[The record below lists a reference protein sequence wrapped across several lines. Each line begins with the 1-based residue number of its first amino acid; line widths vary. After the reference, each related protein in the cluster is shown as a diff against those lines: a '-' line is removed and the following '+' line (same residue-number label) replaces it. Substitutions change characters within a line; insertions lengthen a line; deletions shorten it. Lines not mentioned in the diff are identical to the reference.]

1 MSSVP
6 LDQIPAPHDAATLTL
21 VDQLVQWGRHRIDE
35 RVFRPGMR
43 MPSIRKLALDKGV
56 SRFTVVEAY
65 ERLVAQGYLDS
76 RRGSGFY
83 VRERVAAAAPG
94 AGRGGNPTDGGA
106 DGRVG
111 GGGTGAGGAGAAAG
125 SPPAEA
131 GPVPGAIDVVW
142 LLRNMLHSSTRPEK
156 GPGLGYLPARWLDGE
171 LITGALRSLGRQS
184 GTQQLSFGTPQ
195 GFLPLRQQLQTRLA
209 ELEIGAAPEQIVTV
223 SGVTQAIDLL
233 ARLYVA
239 PGDMVLVGDPAWF
252 QMFGRFA
259 SQGAR
264 LVGVPYT
271 PEGPDLDA
279 LESLV
284 AAWRPKM
291 LVINSVLQN
300 PTGTSLSAAQAFR
313 VLRLA
318 EQYDFIVVED
328 DIYGD
333 LCPAGY
339 PATRLASLDQLR
351 RVIYL
356 GSFSKTLA
364 PNLRVG
370 FIAAAPGLAKA
381 VADQKMLV
389 GMTSPEL
396 NERVLYR
403 VLTEGQYR
411 RHVERLRGRLD
422 GVREKAARMLERVGM
437 RLFCTPGA
445 GMFLWADTGVDADGL
460 TAAGHEAGFLLAP
473 GSLFSPYQSPTTFL
487 RFNVANCG
495 DPALPAFLARYLD
508 GVGRRAANGAGPA
521 AGEAGA
527 RAPA

>member
-21 VDQLVQWGRHRIDE
+21 VDQLVQWGRRRIEE

-83 VRERVAAAAPG
+83 VRERLATVASVER
-94 AGRGGNPTDGGA
+94 RGGA
-106 DGRVG
+106 
-111 GGGTGAGGAGAAAG
+111 GTGAAEPVA
-125 SPPAEA
+125 PP
-131 GPVPGAIDVVW
+131 PPPTLDVVW
-142 LLRNMLHSSTRPEK
+142 LLRNMLHSSTNPEK
-156 GPGLGYLPARWLDGE
+156 KPGLGYLPARWLEGD

-184 GTQQLSFGTPQ
+184 GTQMLGFGSPQ

-209 ELEIGAAPEQIVTV
+209 ELEIGASPDQIVLV

-233 ARLYVA
+233 ARLYVEA
-239 PGDMVLVGDPAWF
+239 GDTVVVGDPAWF

-264 LVGVPYT
+264 LVGMPYT

-279 LESLV
+279 LEALV
-284 AAWRPKM
+284 ETWRPKM

-300 PTGTSLSAAQAFR
+300 PTGTSLTAAQAFR
-313 VLRLA
+313 ILRLA

-333 LCPAGY
+333 LCPPGY

-370 FIAAAPGLAKA
+370 FIASRLDVTQA
-381 VADQKMLV
+381 VTDQKMLV

-396 NERVLYR
+396 NERVVYR
-403 VLTEGQYR
+403 VLTEGHYR
-411 RHVERLRGRLD
+411 RHVERLRARLD
-422 GVREKAARMLERVGM
+422 GVRDKAARMLERAGM
-437 RLFCTPGA
+437 RLFVAPGA
-445 GMFLWADTGVDADGL
+445 GMFLWADTGVDADAL
-460 TAAGHEAGFLLAP
+460 SAAGHEAGFLLAP
-473 GSLFSPYQSPTTFL
+473 GSLFSPHQSPTTWM

-495 DPALPAFLARYLD
+495 DPALSAFLASYLD
-508 GVGRRAANGAGPA
+508 GVARRGAGTSTGTGP
-521 AGEAGA
+521 
-527 RAPA
+527 

>member
-21 VDQLVQWGRHRIDE
+21 VDQLVQWARRRIEE

-83 VRERVAAAAPG
+83 VRERIANVTAIERRTPAGNGAANEAAATPAP
-94 AGRGGNPTDGGA
+94 PTL
-106 DGRVG
+106 
-111 GGGTGAGGAGAAAG
+111 
-125 SPPAEA
+125 
-131 GPVPGAIDVVW
+131 DVVW
-142 LLRNMLHSSTRPEK
+142 LLRNMLHSSTHPEK

-171 LITGALRSLGRQS
+171 LIAGALRSLGRQS
-184 GTQQLSFGTPQ
+184 GTQMLGFGSPQ

-209 ELEIGAAPEQIVTV
+209 ELEIGASPEQIVLV

-233 ARLYVA
+233 SRLYVEA
-239 PGDMVLVGDPAWF
+239 GDTVVVGDPAWF

-259 SQGAR
+259 AQGAR
-264 LVGVPYT
+264 LVGMPYT

-284 AAWRPKM
+284 ETWRPKM

-300 PTGTSLSAAQAFR
+300 PTGTSLTAAQAFR
-313 VLRLA
+313 ILRLA
-318 EQYDFIVVED
+318 EQYDFLVVED

-370 FIAAAPGLAKA
+370 FIASGLDVTQA
-381 VADQKMLV
+381 VSDQKMLV

-403 VLTEGQYR
+403 VLTEGHYR
-411 RHVERLRGRLD
+411 RHVERLRVRLD
-422 GVREKAARMLERVGM
+422 GVRDKAARMLERAGL
-437 RLFCTPGA
+437 RLFTAPGA
-445 GMFLWADTGVDADGL
+445 GMFLWADTGVDADAL
-460 TAAGHEAGFLLAP
+460 TAAGHEAGFLLTP
-473 GSLFSPYQSPTTFL
+473 GSLFSPHQSPTTWM

-495 DPALPAFLARYLD
+495 DPALPAFLTGYLD
-508 GVGRRAANGAGPA
+508 RVARRGVGAGP
-521 AGEAGA
+521 
-527 RAPA
+527 